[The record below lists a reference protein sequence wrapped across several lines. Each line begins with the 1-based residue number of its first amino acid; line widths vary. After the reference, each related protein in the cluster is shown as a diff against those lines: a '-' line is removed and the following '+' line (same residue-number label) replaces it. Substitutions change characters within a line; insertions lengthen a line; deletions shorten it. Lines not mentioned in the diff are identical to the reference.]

1 MVKYGKIYSTMVKIY
16 MMIMFLLQLDILT
29 RLDPIGVKLFL
40 HFFFFGE
47 YSFESLLLALV
58 WSKLVMQ
65 PGGDS
70 RMVACLIY
78 QQP

>member
-40 HFFFFGE
+40 HFF
-47 YSFESLLLALV
+47 SLGNILLSHCCWPLSGQN
-58 WSKLVMQ
+58 W
-65 PGGDS
+65 
-70 RMVACLIY
+70 
-78 QQP
+78 